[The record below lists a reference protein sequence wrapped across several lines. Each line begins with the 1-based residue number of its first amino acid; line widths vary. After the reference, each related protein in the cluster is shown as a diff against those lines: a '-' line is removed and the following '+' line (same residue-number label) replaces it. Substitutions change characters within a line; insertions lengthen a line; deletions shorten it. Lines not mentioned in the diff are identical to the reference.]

1 MTTERWALVPVE
13 ATPEMINSGY
23 AVRPVGQF
31 IPGFTARE
39 SVDYCEKHYGRQT
52 LGNRYTAMLAESP
65 GAALLAEVLAA
76 RDAVK
81 AVPYGIPDTRLYVQL
96 IAALDKL
103 GPAEEGA
110 T

>member
-1 MTTERWALVPVE
+1 MTTERWALVPKMSNAVQE
-13 ATPEMINSGY
+13 DAGLKWLANFQHMRKQDKRNAMAQAYDAMIQ
-23 AVRPVGQF
+23 A
-31 IPGFTARE
+31 
-39 SVDYCEKHYGRQT
+39 
-52 LGNRYTAMLAESP
+52 SP

-103 GPAEEGA
+103 GPAQENA